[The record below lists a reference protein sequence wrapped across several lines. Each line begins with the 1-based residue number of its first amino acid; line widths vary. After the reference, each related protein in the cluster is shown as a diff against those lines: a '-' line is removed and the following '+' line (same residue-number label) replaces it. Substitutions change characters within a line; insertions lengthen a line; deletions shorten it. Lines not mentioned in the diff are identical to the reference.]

1 MLDDLK
7 EEAIVNKVGG
17 RFKLS
22 TLIQKRMIMLNQGA
36 RPLVEVRDGDKM
48 TIVIQEILQ
57 DKIYLDNSGQL
68 QARGLTDGDAARRA
82 NLGDISADIGGGD
95 D

>member
-7 EEAIVNKVGG
+7 EEGIVNKVGG

-22 TLIQKRMIMLNQGA
+22 TLIQKRMVMLNTGA
-36 RPLVEVRDGDKM
+36 KALVDVRGGDRM

-57 DKIYLDNSGQL
+57 DKIYLDNSGQV
-68 QARGLTDGDAARRA
+68 QTRGISPGEAARRA
-82 NLGDISADIGGGD
+82 MMGDISSHVGED
-95 D
+95 